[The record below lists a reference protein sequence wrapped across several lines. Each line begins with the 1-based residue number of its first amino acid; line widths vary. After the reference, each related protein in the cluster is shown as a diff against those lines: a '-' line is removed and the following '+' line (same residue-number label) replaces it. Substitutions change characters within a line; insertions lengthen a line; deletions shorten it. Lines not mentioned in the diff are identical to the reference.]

1 MAIENFQPGPPA
13 NEYEAR
19 VALATLYRLIAHF
32 RMTDLVDTHITL
44 RVPGTRD
51 HFLINAYGVLFH
63 EMQPSDL
70 VKIDP
75 AGRTVD
81 NLQGSGQ
88 RVNIAGFVIHSA
100 IHMARH
106 DLACIIHTHTVDGTA
121 VSCQKEGLL
130 PISQHALKFYN
141 RIGYHDYEGI
151 ALALDERER
160 LVRNLGTHQAMILR
174 NHGLLAAGRSVA
186 EAFLNI
192 MYLERACQIQM
203 RATRTGSALNLPSE
217 LVCERTAM
225 QYEKSE
231 GPDHAEFVWLSL
243 QRLPGI
249 AGPMPA

>member
-1 MAIENFQPGPPA
+1 MTHPLATEDD
-13 NEYEAR
+13 AR
-19 VALATLYRLIAHF
+19 KALAMLYRLIAHF

-44 RVPGTRD
+44 RVPGTHD

-63 EMQPSDL
+63 EMKPSDL

-75 AGRTVD
+75 SGRTVES
-81 NLQGSGQ
+81 LKSGSRSGDSQ

-106 DLACIIHTHTVDGTA
+106 DLACVIHTHTADGIA

-151 ALALDERER
+151 ALETEERQR

-192 MYLERACQIQM
+192 MYLERACQVQV
-203 RATRTGSALNLPSE
+203 RATGSGQQLNLPSA

-225 QYEKSE
+225 QYETSE
-231 GPDHAEFVWLSL
+231 GLEHAEFVWNAMQGLL
-243 QRLPGI
+243 
-249 AGPMPA
+249 A